1 MIKKISV
8 EDFFTYSI
16 DLVVSNFFFI
26 DKENIQRNNFCLNH
40 NESHHLIN
48 VMRLKVNSKIWLTD
62 GDGTSYSVLINSLD
76 NGIVS
81 GKILESYKNKNESN
95 HYIHL
100 GLPIIKNSRIKIA
113 VEKSVECGVKEIT
126 PLSLD
131 RSVKS
136 NPSIERLNSIS
147 QSAGK
152 QSMRSIFPK
161 INPVSSLSDWYS
173 RDAIN
178 IVCFIESN
186 RRLSDFKD
194 EIFKANDDKKKIS
207 VLIGPEGDFSD
218 EEKKF
223 IYDKKF
229 LKVNLG
235 NTILRTETAVISILS
250 VLNELMAQYE

>member
-1 MIKKISV
+1 MIKKISA

-26 DKENIQRNNFCLNH
+26 DKKNIQRNNFCLNH
-40 NESHHLIN
+40 DESHHLIN

-62 GDGTSYSVLINSLD
+62 GDGTSYFVLINSFD
-76 NGIVS
+76 NGVAS
-81 GKILESYKNKNESN
+81 GEILESYKNKNELN

-136 NPSIERLNSIS
+136 NLSIERLNSIS

-173 RDAIN
+173 RDVIN
-178 IVCFIESN
+178 IVCFIGSN

-194 EIFKANDDKKKIS
+194 EIFKANGEKIS
-207 VLIGPEGDFSD
+207 VLIGPEGDFSN
-218 EEKKF
+218 EEKEF

>member
-1 MIKKISV
+1 MS
-8 EDFFTYSI
+8 
-16 DLVVSNFFFI
+16 L
-26 DKENIQRNNFCLNH
+26 
-40 NESHHLIN
+40 HL
-48 VMRLKVNSKIWLTD
+48 LS
-62 GDGTSYSVLINSLD
+62 
-76 NGIVS
+76 
-81 GKILESYKNKNESN
+81 
-95 HYIHL
+95 
-100 GLPIIKNSRIKIA
+100 KIA

-136 NPSIERLNSIS
+136 NLSIERLNSIS

-178 IVCFIESN
+178 IVCFIGSN

-194 EIFKANDDKKKIS
+194 EIFKANGEKIS
-207 VLIGPEGDFSD
+207 VLIGPEGDFSN
-218 EEKKF
+218 EEKEF

>member
-1 MIKKISV
+1 
-8 EDFFTYSI
+8 
-16 DLVVSNFFFI
+16 VSNFFFI
-26 DKENIQRNNFCLNH
+26 DKKNIQRNNFCLNH
-40 NESHHLIN
+40 DESHHLIN
-48 VMRLKVNSKIWLTD
+48 VMRLKVNSKTWLTD
-62 GDGTSYSVLINSLD
+62 GDGTSYSVLINSFD
-76 NGIVS
+76 NGVAS
-81 GKILESYKNKNESN
+81 GEILESYKNKNELN

-136 NPSIERLNSIS
+136 NLSIERLNSIS

-161 INPVSSLSDWYS
+161 INPISSLSDWYS

-178 IVCFIESN
+178 IVCFIGSN

-194 EIFKANDDKKKIS
+194 EIFKASGKKIS
-207 VLIGPEGDFSD
+207 VLIGPEGDFSN
-218 EEKKF
+218 EEKEF

>member
-1 MIKKISV
+1 MNPIGISAIQEFHEKHQATYV
-8 EDFFTYSI
+8 ENNGLMLPSKYP
-16 DLVVSNFFFI
+16 FI
-26 DKENIQRNNFCLNH
+26 NDAI
-40 NESHHLIN
+40 
-48 VMRLKVNSKIWLTD
+48 
-62 GDGTSYSVLINSLD
+62 
-76 NGIVS
+76 
-81 GKILESYKNKNESN
+81 
-95 HYIHL
+95 
-100 GLPIIKNSRIKIA
+100 IA
-113 VEKSVECGVKEIT
+113 VEKSVESGVKEIT

-218 EEKKF
+218 EEKEF

>member
-1 MIKKISV
+1 M
-8 EDFFTYSI
+8 
-16 DLVVSNFFFI
+16 SNFFFI
-26 DKENIQRNNFCLNH
+26 DKKNIQRNNFCLNH
-40 NESHHLIN
+40 DESHHLIN
-48 VMRLKVNSKIWLTD
+48 VMRLKVNSKTWLTD
-62 GDGTSYSVLINSLD
+62 GDGTSYSVLINSFD
-76 NGIVS
+76 NGVAS
-81 GKILESYKNKNESN
+81 GEILESYKNKNELN

-136 NPSIERLNSIS
+136 NLSIERLNSIS

-161 INPVSSLSDWYS
+161 INPISSLSDWYS

-178 IVCFIESN
+178 IVCFIGSN

-194 EIFKANDDKKKIS
+194 EIFKASGKKIS
-207 VLIGPEGDFSD
+207 VLIGPEGDFSN
-218 EEKKF
+218 EEKEF

>member
-1 MIKKISV
+1 M
-8 EDFFTYSI
+8 
-16 DLVVSNFFFI
+16 SNFFFI
-26 DKENIQRNNFCLNH
+26 DKKNIQRNNFCLNH
-40 NESHHLIN
+40 DESHHLIN
-48 VMRLKVNSKIWLTD
+48 VMRLKVNSKTWLTD
-62 GDGTSYSVLINSLD
+62 GDGTSYSVLINSFD
-76 NGIVS
+76 NGVAS
-81 GKILESYKNKNESN
+81 GEILESYKNKNELN

-136 NPSIERLNSIS
+136 NLSIERLNSIS

-161 INPVSSLSDWYS
+161 INPISSLSDWYS
-173 RDAIN
+173 RDTIN
-178 IVCFIESN
+178 IVCFIGSN

-194 EIFKANDDKKKIS
+194 EIFKASGKKIS
-207 VLIGPEGDFSD
+207 VLIGPEGDFSN
-218 EEKKF
+218 EEKEF

>member
-1 MIKKISV
+1 M
-8 EDFFTYSI
+8 
-16 DLVVSNFFFI
+16 SNFFFI
-26 DKENIQRNNFCLNH
+26 DKKNIQRNNFCLNH
-40 NESHHLIN
+40 DESHHLIN
-48 VMRLKVNSKIWLTD
+48 VMRLKVNSKTWLTD
-62 GDGTSYSVLINSLD
+62 GDGTSYSVLINSFD
-76 NGIVS
+76 NGVAS
-81 GKILESYKNKNESN
+81 GEILESYKNKNELN

-136 NPSIERLNSIS
+136 NLSIERLNSIS

-161 INPVSSLSDWYS
+161 INPISSLSDWYS

-178 IVCFIESN
+178 IVCFIGSN

-194 EIFKANDDKKKIS
+194 AIFKASGKKIS
-207 VLIGPEGDFSD
+207 VLIGPEGDFSN
-218 EEKKF
+218 EEKEF

>member
-1 MIKKISV
+1 MKKIHFQFDNTLPTV
-8 EDFFTYSI
+8 DFITF
-16 DLVVSNFFFI
+16 
-26 DKENIQRNNFCLNH
+26 
-40 NESHHLIN
+40 
-48 VMRLKVNSKIWLTD
+48 KI
-62 GDGTSYSVLINSLD
+62 
-76 NGIVS
+76 
-81 GKILESYKNKNESN
+81 
-95 HYIHL
+95 
-100 GLPIIKNSRIKIA
+100 
-113 VEKSVECGVKEIT
+113 
-126 PLSLD
+126 
-131 RSVKS
+131 
-136 NPSIERLNSIS
+136 
-147 QSAGK
+147 
-152 QSMRSIFPK
+152 RSIWSFPK
-161 INPVSSLSDWYS
+161 INSVSSLSDWYS

-218 EEKKF
+218 EEKEF